1 MVVDRRRRRGEVL
14 NPIEVQNEGGLG
26 AFLRSLVGFD
36 RAAAKGAFSD
46 FISDKAVSA
55 NQIEFIDMIVNALSE
70 NGLIDPEMFYE
81 SPFTD
86 IDDQGI
92 VGVFGVEKAKEIIS
106 IVRRLNAAV
115 AA

>member
-1 MVVDRRRRRGEVL
+1 
-14 NPIEVQNEGGLG
+14 
-26 AFLRSLVGFD
+26 
-36 RAAAKGAFSD
+36 
-46 FISDKAVSA
+46 
-55 NQIEFIDMIVNALSE
+55 MIVNALSE